1 MKCFLFHASHFI
13 LNFSCHHPC
22 LVINYLSDLS
32 RRYYRTENLSSPVP
46 SREDHDLIMP
56 FEQIGRSGNI
66 SEGESPSDDGVV
78 SPRSV
83 PGITS
88 GYVLRLFVSGNS
100 TTTERTLQTLHRL
113 LDKSF
118 GHSYTLKVIDIFKHP
133 EQAEANHISATPTLV
148 RVWPEPVRR
157 IVGDLENFEKV
168 LKLLVAPEP

>member
-1 MKCFLFHASHFI
+1 
-13 LNFSCHHPC
+13 
-22 LVINYLSDLS
+22 
-32 RRYYRTENLSSPVP
+32 
-46 SREDHDLIMP
+46 
-56 FEQIGRSGNI
+56 
-66 SEGESPSDDGVV
+66 
-78 SPRSV
+78 
-83 PGITS
+83 
-88 GYVLRLFVSGNS
+88 
-100 TTTERTLQTLHRL
+100 